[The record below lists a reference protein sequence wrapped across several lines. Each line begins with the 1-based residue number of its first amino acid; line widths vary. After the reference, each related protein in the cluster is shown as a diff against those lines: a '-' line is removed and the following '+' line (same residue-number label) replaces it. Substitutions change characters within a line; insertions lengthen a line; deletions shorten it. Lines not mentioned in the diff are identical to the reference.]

1 MTMTRE
7 EFVSVLKM
15 VARDSAADG
24 VLKNLESPPGRRPAL
39 DLVKASKWFKQL
51 GPEDR
56 EMVRWVAAEAAHA
69 CLFGVFCVLDRVRA
83 FSRDSAAYLDLYYV
97 AGGTRTL
104 LNDFKEEALHDILN
118 AVDE

>member
-15 VARDSAADG
+15 VARDSAVDT
-24 VLKNLESPPGRRPAL
+24 VLRNLETPPGRRPAPE
-39 DLVKASKWFKQL
+39 LVKSSAWFKQL

-56 EMVRWVAAEAAHA
+56 EMVRWVVAKAAHD
-69 CLFGVFCVLDRVRA
+69 CLFGVFCVLDGVRA
-83 FSRDSAAYLDLYYV
+83 FARDSEANLELYYV
-97 AGGTRTL
+97 SGGKRVL
-104 LNDFKEEALHDILN
+104 LNDFKEQLLHDILN